1 MFARVAHGIS
11 GCIEAPI
18 QLITTVFLIMRGLLD
33 VPWTR
38 KLTSTSI
45 SLGFNNQV
53 DVANIPMWTMIFSVF
68 DILKEWFQL
77 IDHAI
82 LKSVYLFFFYFLTSV
97 GCEKTAESLIDSSD
111 IFS

>member
-18 QLITTVFLIMRGLLD
+18 QLITTVLLIMWGYLD

-38 KLTSTSI
+38 KLTYDSF
-45 SLGFNNQV
+45 SLGFNNTI

-68 DILKEWFQL
+68 DILKEMFYCQVL
-77 IDHAI
+77 NYFHDYIFYHINSNITLPLFAI
-82 LKSVYLFFFYFLTSV
+82 S
-97 GCEKTAESLIDSSD
+97 